1 MELTSLIASLPAE
14 IHVLVVAALPL
25 IELRGAIPIGMALGM
40 TAGKALLL
48 SMIGS
53 SLPAPFILLLIQPL
67 MDRMK
72 RSRWLSPLENRLRSR
87 YTSPEKTE
95 KLQRYGA
102 LGLALFVGVPL
113 PGTGVW
119 SGCLVA
125 ALFGMPFRLALPAVI
140 IGNLLAGLIV
150 TVISGSAFWLIRR

>member
-1 MELTSLIASLPAE
+1 MELSRLIASLPAE
-14 IHVLVVAALPL
+14 VHVLVVAALPL
-25 IELRGAIPIGMALGM
+25 IELRGAIPMGMALGM
-40 TAGKALLL
+40 TASKALLL

-67 MDRMK
+67 MNRMK
-72 RSRWLSPLENRLRSR
+72 RTRWLSPLEEKLRTR
-87 YTSPEKTE
+87 YTSPEKTA
-95 KLQRYGA
+95 KLHRYGA
-102 LGLALFVGVPL
+102 VGLALFVGVPL

-140 IGNLLAGLIV
+140 IGNLLAGLI
-150 TVISGSAFWLIRR
+150 TTAISGGAFWLIRR